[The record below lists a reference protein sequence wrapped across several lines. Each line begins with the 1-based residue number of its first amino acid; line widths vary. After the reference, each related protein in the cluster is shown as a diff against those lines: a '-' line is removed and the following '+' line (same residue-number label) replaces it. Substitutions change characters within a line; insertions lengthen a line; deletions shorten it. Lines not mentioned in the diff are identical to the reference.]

1 MRRMLSACRL
11 AARLTI
17 LAAGLSALGSAGCAT
32 EQKIVKTPYYTLNHP
47 DFWKVKSVAQKDGEP
62 TVLSIGRYST
72 TVVNDGSGATP
83 DSLYENSQAEVDVHI
98 YAWPGK
104 AEGDHPTELVK
115 RLLWEDPTLKIGS
128 YARVPQDRGECG
140 KDFAQKFTVFKVPQD
155 TLDLATMPGNR
166 LIVIGGKQDTLL
178 VGVVTKVPY
187 EQDPGLYCHNLSNMR
202 LQLQNV
208 LDGLV
213 ATPGGPPAAAPAAPP
228 AGTPPP
234 AGEPPAPAAPPAAA
248 GPPATPPPPG

>member
-1 MRRMLSACRL
+1 MRRLLSACPV
-11 AARLTI
+11 AVQLTLI
-17 LAAGLSALGSAGCAT
+17 MAGLSMLGSAGCAT
-32 EQKIVKTPYYTLNHP
+32 EQKSVKTPYYTLNHP

-72 TVVNDGSGATP
+72 TIVNDGSGATP
-83 DSLYENSQAEVDVHI
+83 DSQYENSQAEVDVHI

-104 AEGDHPTELVK
+104 AEGESPTEQVK

-140 KDFAQKFTVFKVPQD
+140 KDFAQKFTVFKMPQD

-166 LIVIGGKQDTLL
+166 LIVIGGKQDSLL

-202 LQLQNV
+202 IQLQNV

-213 ATPGGPPAAAPAAPP
+213 LNPAGPPPAAPAAAPAP
-228 AGTPPP
+228 AT
-234 AGEPPAPAAPPAAA
+234 PPAPAPESPPPAAA
-248 GPPATPPPPG
+248 GPPATPPPS